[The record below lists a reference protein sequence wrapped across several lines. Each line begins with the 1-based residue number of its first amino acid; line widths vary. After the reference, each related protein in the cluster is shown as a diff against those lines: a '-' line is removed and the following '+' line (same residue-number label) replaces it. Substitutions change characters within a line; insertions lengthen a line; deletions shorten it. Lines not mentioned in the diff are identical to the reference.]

1 MPCKSRFDLSFIA
14 LILVAMAFMPV
25 ASATSM
31 NADSTPA
38 DEAIGPI
45 PVAACDVGIAID
57 HRSSGDDYAKDTNNL
72 LPKCLNGTGGGML
85 ADLLWVLRQT
95 EISGGTTNAIA
106 TGILSG
112 SSTGVVAIGPFC
124 GGSGSC
130 FASATPVSAVP
141 EPGTSVL
148 LGLGLIAIAG
158 LFRGRCIGRDFSF
171 NRCS

>member
-1 MPCKSRFDLSFIA
+1 MPCKSKFDLSFLA

-31 NADSTPA
+31 NADSSPA
-38 DEAIGPI
+38 DETIGSI
-45 PVAACDVGIAID
+45 PVAACGVGIAID
-57 HRSSGDDYAKDTNNL
+57 HRSSGDNYAEDTNTL
-72 LPKCLNGTGGGML
+72 LPKCLSGTSGGML

-95 EISGGTTNAIA
+95 EISGGMINGIA

-112 SSTGVVAIGPFC
+112 SSTGVVAVGPFC

-130 FASATPVSAVP
+130 FASATPVSTVP
-141 EPGTSVL
+141 EPGTSIL

-158 LFRGRCIGRDFSF
+158 LFRGSCVGRAFSF
-171 NRCS
+171 YRCS